1 MGQTKGRQEADEVDR
16 QRRYSAEGVLGRAR
30 HRRREDQLTRPAAH
44 RSHALGI
51 ALRTIVGFLLAA
63 TFVDAFLV
71 SGLLF
76 AARVTSNSMSPTLLG
91 PHRAWNCR
99 SCGRSF
105 VRDLESFSA
114 WQRAVD
120 CTFCRAANE
129 TGEGIERPGQRVLV
143 DRASLTLR
151 PPKRW
156 EVVVLDCPVSPRD
169 WCVKRVIGLPG
180 ERVEVRDG
188 EVWIDGARAQTPPKV
203 TYTAGPPGG
212 QRECTLG
219 PDEYFLLGDN
229 GPFSAD
235 SRTWEQPGVSRRRI
249 IGRVLTW

>member
-1 MGQTKGRQEADEVDR
+1 MGQTEGRQEADEVDR

-63 TFVDAFLV
+63 ILVDAFLV
-71 SGLLF
+71 SGLVF
-76 AARVTSNSMSPTLLG
+76 PVRVASGSMAPALLG
-91 PHRAWNCR
+91 PHRAWTCKQ
-99 SCGRSF
+99 CKETF
-105 VRDLESFSA
+105 VSSLESLPASS
-114 WQRAVD
+114 RAAV
-120 CTFCRAANE
+120 CPHCRAANE
-129 TGEGIERPGQRVLV
+129 TDDGIERPGQRVLV